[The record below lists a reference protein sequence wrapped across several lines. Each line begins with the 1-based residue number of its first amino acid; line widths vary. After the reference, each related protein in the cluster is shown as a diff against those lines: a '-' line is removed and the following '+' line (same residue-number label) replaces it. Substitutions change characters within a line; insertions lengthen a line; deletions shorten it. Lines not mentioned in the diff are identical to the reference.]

1 MLKKRRVLEMGSRI
15 HWYLLFS
22 TIALFLFYL
31 ACLNYEASTEY
42 CTVADGFLRMMIML
56 SLVFGIWLFIFCF
69 STFFRDK
76 IFPWKSFI
84 GNLVRI
90 VLVLIVDIGFSAIA
104 QIAGKSFII
113 F

>member
-22 TIALFLFYL
+22 TLGLFIFYL
-31 ACLNYEASTEY
+31 ACLNFEVSSEY
-42 CTVADGFLRMMIML
+42 CDVFAGFLRMMIML

-69 STFFRDK
+69 SLFFRDK
-76 IFPWKSFI
+76 MFPWRAFI
-84 GNLVRI
+84 GNSVRI
-90 VLVLIVDIGFSAIA
+90 LMVLIVDLGFSTISH
-104 QIAGKSFII
+104 IAGKSFLI